1 MESTKGALQPGG
13 RRERNRTLP
22 VFFVDKYVPPS
33 IESAA
38 TLDIQSEG
46 DFHMAKT
53 YKVAVLPG
61 DGIGPEVMAEA
72 LRVLDAV
79 EKKYGVTFERT
90 RANVGGAGI
99 DNEGKAL
106 PDSTVNI
113 CKASDAILFGSVGGP
128 KWESLPPD
136 EQPERGALL
145 PLRKIF
151 GLYAN
156 LRPAIIF
163 PSLTGASSLKE
174 EVIAGGFNVLV
185 VRELTGG
192 IYFAQPKGIDGAGRD
207 RVGYDTMRYSVPEI
221 ERIAHVA
228 FQAARKRGKK
238 VCSIDKANVL
248 SSSVLWREV
257 VIGIGKEYPDV
268 ELTHMYVD
276 NAAMQ
281 LVRWPKQFDVL
292 LCENMFGDILS
303 DEAAML
309 TGSLG
314 MLPSASLAEGTFGM
328 YEPSGGSAPDIAGQG
343 IANPIA
349 QILSAGM
356 MLRYSFAMVEA
367 ADAIDNAVARVLD
380 QGYRTRDIFQKKEGE
395 KLVNTREM
403 GDAIVSNL

>member
-1 MESTKGALQPGG
+1 MSK
-13 RRERNRTLP
+13 N
-22 VFFVDKYVPPS
+22 F
-33 IESAA
+33 
-38 TLDIQSEG
+38 
-46 DFHMAKT
+46 
-53 YKVAVLPG
+53 KVAVLAG

-79 EKKYGVTFERT
+79 EQKFSVSFQRT
-90 RANVGGAGI
+90 PANVGGIAI
-99 DNEGKAL
+99 DVEGKAL
-106 PDSTVNI
+106 PQTTIEI
-113 CKASDAILFGSVGGP
+113 CKAADAILFGSVGGP

-163 PSLTGASSLKE
+163 PALTGASSLKE
-174 EVIAGGFNVLV
+174 EVIAGGFDVLV

-192 IYFAQPKGIDGAGRD
+192 IYFSQPKGIEGAGRE
-207 RVGYDTMRYSVPEI
+207 RVGIDTMRYSIPEI

-228 FQAARKRGKK
+228 FQAAQKRGRKL
-238 VCSIDKANVL
+238 CSIDKANVL
-248 SSSVLWREV
+248 STSVLWREIV
-257 VIGIGKEYPDV
+257 TAIGKEYPEV
-268 ELTHMYVD
+268 ALSHMYVD

-281 LVRWPKQFDVL
+281 LVKWPKQFDVL

-314 MLPSASLAEGTFGM
+314 MLPSASLAEGSFGM

-356 MLRYSFAMVEA
+356 MLRYSCGLVEA
-367 ADAIDNAVARVLD
+367 ADAIDQAVAKVLD
-380 QGYRTRDIFQKKEGE
+380 QGYRTRDIFMDKAGE
-395 KLVNTREM
+395 ILVNTKAM
-403 GDAIVSNL
+403 GDAIIAAL

>member
-1 MESTKGALQPGG
+1 
-13 RRERNRTLP
+13 
-22 VFFVDKYVPPS
+22 
-33 IESAA
+33 
-38 TLDIQSEG
+38 
-46 DFHMAKT
+46 MAKVF
-53 YKVAVLPG
+53 KVAVLPG

-79 EKKYGVTFERT
+79 EGKYGVKFERT
-90 RANVGGAGI
+90 HANVGGAGI

-106 PDSTVNI
+106 PETTVNI

-128 KWESLPPD
+128 KWETLPPD

-174 EVIAGGFNVLV
+174 EVIAGGFNILV
-185 VRELTGG
+185 IRELTGG
-192 IYFAQPKGIDGAGRD
+192 IYFSQPKGVEGTGRD
-207 RVGYDTMRYSVPEI
+207 RVGVDTMRYSVPEI
-221 ERIAHVA
+221 ERITHVA
-228 FQAARKRGKK
+228 FQAARKRGRK

-248 SSSVLWREV
+248 SSSVLWREIV
-257 VIGIGKEYPDV
+257 TGIAKEYPDV
-268 ELTHMYVD
+268 ELSHMYVD

-281 LVRWPKQFDVL
+281 LVKWPKQFDVI

-356 MLRYSFAMVEA
+356 MLRFSFGMVEA
-367 ADAIDNAVARVLD
+367 ADAIDNAVAKVLD
-380 QGYRTRDIFQKKEGE
+380 QGYRTRDIFQQKAGE
-395 KLVNTREM
+395 KLLNTKEI
-403 GDAIVSNL
+403 GDAIIASL

>member
-1 MESTKGALQPGG
+1 
-13 RRERNRTLP
+13 
-22 VFFVDKYVPPS
+22 
-33 IESAA
+33 
-38 TLDIQSEG
+38 
-46 DFHMAKT
+46 MAKVF
-53 YKVAVLPG
+53 KVAVLPG

-72 LRVLDAV
+72 LKVLDAV
-79 EKKYGVTFERT
+79 EAKYDVKFERT
-90 RANVGGAGI
+90 HANVGGAGI

-106 PDSTVNI
+106 PETTVNI
-113 CKASDAILFGSVGGP
+113 CKAADAILFGSVGGP
-128 KWESLPPD
+128 KWETLPPE

-192 IYFAQPKGIDGAGRD
+192 IYFSQPKGIEGQGRD
-207 RVGYDTMRYSVPEI
+207 RIGIDTMKYSVPEI
-221 ERIAHVA
+221 ERITHVA
-228 FQAARKRGKK
+228 FQAARKRSKK

-257 VIGIGKEYPDV
+257 VTTIAKEYPDV

-276 NAAMQ
+276 NGAMQ

-356 MLRYSFAMVEA
+356 MLRYSFGLSEA
-367 ADAIDNAVARVLD
+367 ADAIDKAVAKVLD
-380 QGYRTRDIFQKKEGE
+380 QGYRTRDIYQKKDGE
-395 KLVNTREM
+395 KLVNTSEI
-403 GDAIVSNL
+403 GKDIIAAL

>member
-1 MESTKGALQPGG
+1 MTQQ
-13 RRERNRTLP
+13 
-22 VFFVDKYVPPS
+22 F
-33 IESAA
+33 
-38 TLDIQSEG
+38 
-46 DFHMAKT
+46 
-53 YKVAVLPG
+53 KVAVLPG
-61 DGIGPEVMAEA
+61 DGIGPEVMNEA
-72 LRVLDAV
+72 LKVLDAV
-79 EKKYGVTFERT
+79 EKKFNAKFERT
-90 RANVGGAGI
+90 FANVGGAGI
-99 DNEGKAL
+99 DKEGKAL
-106 PDSTVNI
+106 PQTTVDI
-113 CKASDAILFGSVGGP
+113 CKAADAILFGSVGGP

-163 PSLTGASSLKE
+163 PALTGASSLKE

-192 IYFAQPKGIDGAGRD
+192 IYFSQPKGIEGAGRD
-207 RVGYDTMRYSVPEI
+207 RVGVDTMRYSVPEI

-228 FQAARKRGKK
+228 FQAAQKRGKK
-238 VCSIDKANVL
+238 LCSIDKANVL
-248 SSSVLWREV
+248 STSVLWREV
-257 VIGIGKEYPDV
+257 VIGIAKEYPDV

-314 MLPSASLAEGTFGM
+314 MLPSASLAEGSFGM

-349 QILSAGM
+349 QILSASM
-356 MLRYSFAMVEA
+356 MLRYSFGMLEA
-367 ADAIDNAVARVLD
+367 AEAIDAAVKAVLE
-380 QGYRTRDIFQKKEGE
+380 QGYRTRDIYQKKADE
-395 KLVNTREM
+395 KLVNTKEM
-403 GDAIVSNL
+403 GDAIIAAL

>member
-1 MESTKGALQPGG
+1 
-13 RRERNRTLP
+13 
-22 VFFVDKYVPPS
+22 
-33 IESAA
+33 
-38 TLDIQSEG
+38 
-46 DFHMAKT
+46 MAKT

-72 LRVLDAV
+72 LKVLDVIEAKFDV
-79 EKKYGVTFERT
+79 KFERT
-90 RANVGGAGI
+90 HANVGGAGI
-99 DNEGKAL
+99 DKEGKAL
-106 PDSTVNI
+106 PQTTIDI

-151 GLYAN
+151 GLFCN

-163 PSLTGASSLKE
+163 PALTGASSLKE
-174 EVIAGGFNVLV
+174 EVISGGFDLLV

-192 IYFAQPKGIDGAGRD
+192 IYFAQPKGIEGEGPARTGF
-207 RVGYDTMRYSVPEI
+207 DTMKYSEAEI
-221 ERIAHVA
+221 ERISHVA
-228 FQAARKRGKK
+228 FQAARKRSKK

-248 SSSVLWREV
+248 STSVVWREV
-257 VIGIGKEYPDV
+257 ATRIGKQYPDV
-268 ELTHMYVD
+268 ELSHMYVD

-281 LVRWPKQFDVL
+281 LVRWPKQFDVM
-292 LCENMFGDILS
+292 LCGNMFGDIIS

-328 YEPSGGSAPDIAGQG
+328 YEPSGGSAPDIAGKG

-349 QILSAGM
+349 QILSASM
-356 MLRYSFAMVEA
+356 MLRYSFGMIEA
-367 ADAIDNAVARVLD
+367 ADAVDAAVEKTLN
-380 QGYRTRDIFQKKEGE
+380 QGDRTGDIFQNKAGE
-395 KLVNTREM
+395 KKVNTVEI
-403 GDAIVSNL
+403 GAAIIANL

>member
-1 MESTKGALQPGG
+1 
-13 RRERNRTLP
+13 
-22 VFFVDKYVPPS
+22 
-33 IESAA
+33 
-38 TLDIQSEG
+38 
-46 DFHMAKT
+46 MAKSF
-53 YKVAVLPG
+53 KVAVLPG

-79 EKKYGVTFERT
+79 EQKYEVKFERT
-90 RANVGGAGI
+90 HANVGGAGI

-106 PDSTVNI
+106 PETTVAL
-113 CKASDAILFGSVGGP
+113 CKAADAILFGSVGGP
-128 KWESLPPD
+128 KWETLPPD

-192 IYFAQPKGIDGAGRD
+192 IYFAQPKGIEGTGRE
-207 RVGYDTMRYSVPEI
+207 RVGFDTMRYSVPEI
-221 ERIAHVA
+221 ERITHVA
-228 FQAARKRGKK
+228 FQAARKRSKK

-257 VIGIGKEYPDV
+257 VTGIGKEYPDV
-268 ELTHMYVD
+268 ELSHMYVD
-276 NAAMQ
+276 NGAMQ

-356 MLRYSFAMVEA
+356 MLRYSFGMVEA
-367 ADAIDNAVARVLD
+367 ADAIDNAVAKVLD
-380 QGYRTRDIFQKKEGE
+380 QGLRTRDIYQQKAGE
-395 KLVNTREM
+395 KLVNTKEM
-403 GDAIVSNL
+403 GQAIVASL

>member
-1 MESTKGALQPGG
+1 MSRQFK
-13 RRERNRTLP
+13 
-22 VFFVDKYVPPS
+22 
-33 IESAA
+33 I
-38 TLDIQSEG
+38 
-46 DFHMAKT
+46 
-53 YKVAVLPG
+53 AVLPG

-72 LRVLDAV
+72 TRVLDV
-79 EKKYGVTFERT
+79 IGKKYDVTFNRT
-90 RANVGGAGI
+90 HANVGGAGI

-106 PDSTVNI
+106 PQTTIDI

-128 KWESLPPD
+128 KWETLPPD

-185 VRELTGG
+185 IRELTGG
-192 IYFAQPKGIDGAGRD
+192 IYFSQPKGIEGTGRD
-207 RVGYDTMRYSVPEI
+207 RIGIDTMKYSVPEI
-221 ERIAHVA
+221 ERITHVA
-228 FQAARKRGKK
+228 FLAAQKRGKK

-248 SSSVLWREV
+248 SSSVLWREI
-257 VIGIGKEYPDV
+257 VIDIAKQYPDV

-281 LVRWPKQFDVL
+281 LVKWPKQFDVI

-356 MLRYSFAMVEA
+356 MLKFSCGMVDA
-367 ADAIDNAVARVLD
+367 ADAIDNAVAKVLD
-380 QGYRTRDIFQKKEGE
+380 QGYRTKDIYQNKPGE
-395 KLVNTREM
+395 KLVNTKEM
-403 GDAIVSNL
+403 GDAIIAALA

>member
-1 MESTKGALQPGG
+1 MS
-13 RRERNRTLP
+13 
-22 VFFVDKYVPPS
+22 
-33 IESAA
+33 
-38 TLDIQSEG
+38 
-46 DFHMAKT
+46 KT
-53 YKVAVLPG
+53 YKIAVLPG

-72 LRVLDAV
+72 LKVLDAL
-79 EKKYGVTFERT
+79 EKKYETKFERIH
-90 RANVGGAGI
+90 ANVGGAGI

-106 PDSTVNI
+106 PDTTVNI

-128 KWESLPPD
+128 KWETLPPD

-185 VRELTGG
+185 IRELTGG
-192 IYFAQPKGIDGAGRD
+192 IYFSQPKGIDGSGRD
-207 RVGYDTMRYSVPEI
+207 RVGVDTMRYSVPEI
-221 ERIAHVA
+221 ERITHVA
-228 FQAARKRGKK
+228 FLAARKRGSK

-248 SSSVLWREV
+248 STSVLWREV
-257 VIGIGKEYPDV
+257 VTTIATEYPDV
-268 ELTHMYVD
+268 ELSHMYVD

-281 LVRWPKQFDVL
+281 LVKWPKQFDVI

-328 YEPSGGSAPDIAGQG
+328 YEPSGGSAPDIAGKG

-349 QILSAGM
+349 QILSTGM
-356 MLRYSFAMVEA
+356 MLRYSFGMVDA
-367 ADAIDNAVARVLD
+367 ADAIDSAVAKVLD
-380 QGYRTRDIFQKKEGE
+380 QGYRTGDIYQKKEGE

-403 GDAIVSNL
+403 GDAIISAL

>member
-1 MESTKGALQPGG
+1 MTK
-13 RRERNRTLP
+13 
-22 VFFVDKYVPPS
+22 VFN
-33 IESAA
+33 
-38 TLDIQSEG
+38 
-46 DFHMAKT
+46 
-53 YKVAVLPG
+53 VAVLPG

-79 EKKYGVTFERT
+79 EKKFGVKFERT

-106 PDSTVNI
+106 PQTTIDI
-113 CKASDAILFGSVGGP
+113 CKAADAILFGSVGGP
-128 KWESLPPD
+128 KWEKLPPD

-192 IYFAQPKGIDGAGRD
+192 IYFSQPKGIEGEGRN
-207 RVGYDTMRYSVPEI
+207 RIGVDTMRYSVPEI
-221 ERIAHVA
+221 ERITHVA

-257 VIGIGKEYPDV
+257 VETVAKEYPDV
-268 ELTHMYVD
+268 ELSHMYVD

-281 LVRWPKQFDVL
+281 LVKWPKQFDVL
-292 LCENMFGDILS
+292 LCENMFGEILS

-356 MLRYSFAMVEA
+356 MLRFSFAMVEA
-367 ADAIDNAVARVLD
+367 ADAIDSAVAKVLD
-380 QGYRTRDIFQKKEGE
+380 QGIRTRDIFWGKPGE
-395 KLVNTREM
+395 RLANTKEM
-403 GDAIVSNL
+403 GDAIIAAL